1 MISQLKSLFL
11 ATLAFGTAAALQA
24 GSFTYSY
31 TFQDGDVVSGS
42 FNGTQSGNL
51 ITGLSDISLF
61 FNGVAA
67 TNNPMFGTGWS
78 PTNNSWVSGGAV
90 ASIDGTQNNFLFIDS
105 NYPNNGNFTQYF
117 YVRNGFISNPTH
129 SDSFAWSGN
138 NGGGLNDNVANDNPF
153 IAANWSINGAN
164 VPDAATTLPLA
175 VLGMGFLLLARRR
188 S

>member
-1 MISQLKSLFL
+1 MISRLKFLFV
-11 ATLAFGTAAALQA
+11 AALAFGAVATLQA

-31 TFQDGDVVSGS
+31 TFQDSDVVSGS

-67 TNNPMFGTGWS
+67 TNNPMFGTGWNGS
-78 PTNNSWVSGGAV
+78 NWVSGAAV
-90 ASIDGTQNNFLFIDS
+90 ASIDGTENNFLFIDS
-105 NYPNNGNFTQYF
+105 DYPIATSWTQYF
-117 YVRNGFISNPTH
+117 YARSPLGVYNGSNAYSYSLTPG
-129 SDSFAWSGN
+129 S
-138 NGGGLNDNVANDNPF
+138 GLNDNGANDNPF